1 MAQFTGTWQIDN
13 STGFDDYMKAIGKTS
28 FSRLLLSQIIINFF
42 IHFYFQNKTILITE
56 IC

>member
-28 FSRLLLSQIIINFF
+28 FSRLLLLTFSYIF
-42 IHFYFQNKTILITE
+42 ISKIKLF
-56 IC
+56 